1 MDAALRALVALEQEQ
16 VHYDMPAPPGNSGL
30 AVLPGRRAVL
40 ISAPHAVRHWRRDS
54 WKREDEYTA
63 AIACWLHRQTGA
75 YALYPTHRI
84 DPDPHADGDRGAYKR
99 AVRDLIGAG
108 AIRLVVDLHGARGD
122 RDFAVALGTIRG
134 ESCPSYEGKIAAAFE
149 AMGFRQGA
157 DAASGL
163 DRLALNPPHY
173 TGGVSDPTITRFAWR
188 ELGVPAVQVELNAWV
203 RIVQRL
209 PSASEAQRGI
219 APHFRG
225 DPERIHRVLAA
236 LAQIVE
242 YF

>member
-1 MDAALRALVALEQEQ
+1 MDAALQALVALEQEQ
-16 VHYDMPAPPGNSGL
+16 VHYDMPAPPGSSGL

-40 ISAPHAVRHWRRDS
+40 ISAPHAVRHWRRGS

-63 AIACWLHRQTGA
+63 AIACWLHRQLGA
-75 YALYPTHRI
+75 CALYPTHRI
-84 DPDPHADGDRGAYKR
+84 DPDPHADGDRGAYKQ
-99 AVRDLIGAG
+99 AIRDLIGTR

-134 ESCPSYEGKIAAAFE
+134 ESCPLYEVTVTAAFE
-149 AMGFRQGA
+149 AAGFLQGL
-157 DAASGL
+157 DAASSL

-219 APHFRG
+219 APLFWG
-225 DPERIHRVLAA
+225 DPERIRRVLAA
-236 LAQIVE
+236 LTQIVE
-242 YF
+242 SF